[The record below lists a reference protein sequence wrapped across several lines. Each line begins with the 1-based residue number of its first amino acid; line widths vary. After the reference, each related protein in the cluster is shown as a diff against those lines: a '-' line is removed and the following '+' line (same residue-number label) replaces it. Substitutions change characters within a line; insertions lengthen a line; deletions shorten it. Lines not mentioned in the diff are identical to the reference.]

1 MYLLGTTK
9 GCGLLRGPAR
19 AILSRLGSGLTPSRP
34 IYSVPFQNQA
44 ERAIHFAK
52 HGHEFGARD
61 ELEYERLADQFLF
74 GEMNADTR
82 ECIRPNGNDRLRL
95 DYVVVHFG
103 VACIVPALIR
113 TFYRVKGQTITR
125 HDGSAGFFRYE
136 CGRMTL

>member
-1 MYLLGTTK
+1 MVLYSPDWEV
-9 GCGLLRGPAR
+9 R
-19 AILSRLGSGLTPSRP
+19 LTPSRP

-95 DYVVVHFG
+95 DCVLVHFG

-113 TFYRVKGQTITR
+113 TFYRVKRTNDNASR
-125 HDGSAGFFRYE
+125 WE
-136 CGRMTL
+136 CWIFSL